1 MRVAMLA
8 RMTESPKRSTRPDR
22 EPRPESRPGKD
33 RERSTAGERRDAI
46 RRWIDDDDDD
56 ACRGID

>member
-1 MRVAMLA
+1 MHD
-8 RMTESPKRSTRPDR
+8 SPKRSPRPDR
-22 EPRPESRPGKD
+22 EVRPDPRPGER